1 MPALLN
7 TWTGCLVGRVG
18 ERRRKY
24 GVRRLV
30 VVSVYLTEEHIR
42 NLDALVEL
50 GLFRS
55 RSDVVETA
63 LEELLYRYNVRI
75 DDEDIDA
82 IRGR

>member
-1 MPALLN
+1 M
-7 TWTGCLVGRVG
+7 GKRG

-24 GVRRLV
+24 GVRRLA

-42 NLDALVEL
+42 NLDALVKL

-63 LEELLYRYNVRI
+63 LEDLLYRYNVKI
-75 DDEDIDA
+75 DDEDIEA

>member
-1 MPALLN
+1 
-7 TWTGCLVGRVG
+7 VGRVG

>member
-1 MPALLN
+1 M
-7 TWTGCLVGRVG
+7 GRVG

-55 RSDVVETA
+55 RSDVVEMA

>member
-1 MPALLN
+1 M
-7 TWTGCLVGRVG
+7 GRVG